1 MDIYNVDSYTEQ
13 ELIEDVLELN
23 RPTDGELE
31 ARLQQ
36 LLRKY
41 ASNLTRENA
50 RLYLFFNDVYDR
62 LFHPE
67 TGYEE
72 GVYKSDGQEEE
83 EAEEEEEVEEEVEEE
98 DTSWKGRVG
107 KDDDMKM
114 VSRAQRINVTK
125 AVDVVKGKV
134 NPLLLQTVRRVISV
148 DSKDRNT
155 GNPSEFSFEL
165 SEPLKDVVVLRLY
178 SVGIPYTWYTINT
191 SFGSNFI
198 LIRGKSPGI
207 ESNVI
212 KIELTPGNYTASELA
227 VSSNASFQTALEGIT
242 DISFGTSDITYN
254 SNTSKTTINFAPTK
268 AFSAGSYYFE
278 FTNWTSPT
286 GTRTDSVPAF
296 LGFNKQQYY
305 LNEISSLDTLPD
317 ILNAANDQQSFILT
331 DTNKVITLK
340 HFSGPGDFTSSTPLL
355 GTYTLTLPLAA
366 GTYSRNQLQ
375 AGLQSAL
382 LAATFLSTSSQ
393 LTRHTTQYQ
402 LQLHFDRNEV
412 LINKDSRIRVE
423 FPVDTTVTAAQRIWV
438 GAVSAFRFAQSEYTV
453 SDTLS
458 EFTAVSDTVT
468 LINIAGSPYFEIKC
482 IKPGYVSSFN
492 DYRGTLTDT
501 PLGGG
506 VGPTTVLAQMN
517 QVLDTLKT
525 ASITPYDPTG
535 EIHPTNS
542 KFILENDANI
552 SFSLDI
558 NKSFTEKKYT
568 ASVVGTFLDSV
579 MGLDNDPVIDLSEN
593 NVLSSTFST
602 NVIYTLDTS
611 LVLTV
616 APIQPHGHSD
626 NHHGAGNS
634 GAAPYI
640 INIED
645 YVVNGYVGPSDAS
658 YAWSG
663 TTPRIIFRS
672 FDKIAPFFNYLFDNF
687 TDSDGE
693 KPLNGTALTITS
705 LGGGILSAEL
715 SISVLKVLQE
725 PDFTLQFVDTR
736 YAGTDP
742 LNIWT
747 GEMNFDN
754 TVVDSSL
761 VLVNTTTSISTGTL
775 TTDPLDVNT
784 IIIGENVGF
793 NFRAW
798 ETGVTAANNENDQEY
813 IIPEGSYT
821 RTQLIN
827 AMNQVV
833 GQTIFTV
840 DNEYVKLNP
849 AVSKEYKAQDY
860 ELVLFD
866 EVAFVQCYTG
876 VSSVRNATSDATL
889 GWILGFRE
897 YTNYAFTSETLV
909 SDATVVTGLYN
920 KLFIII
926 DDFNQS
932 RLNDGLVT
940 NASSKTTTAL
950 PSYGTRNQLVC
961 SAVTNEQVFDMDQP
975 TSTRNRLT
983 ESQIFAFNAIA
994 EDTAQQVSDVEK
1006 TPMAKDVFAVIPILT
1021 NTLQSGDVYTQFGG
1035 TLQDQERVYFGPV
1048 NIRRMSVKLMT
1059 DRGDPID
1066 LNGSNWSFSLI
1077 AEQLYQSSTQ

>member
-1 MDIYNVDSYTEQ
+1 MDIYNVNSYTEK

-50 RLYLFFNDVYDR
+50 KLYLFFNDVYDR
-62 LFHPE
+62 LFHPK

-83 EAEEEEEVEEEVEEE
+83 EREEEQEEEQEEQQEEE
-98 DTSWKGRVG
+98 ATYWKGNAG
-107 KDDDMKM
+107 QDDGTKT
-114 VSRAQRINVTK
+114 VNRAQRINVTK
-125 AVDVVKGKV
+125 SVDIVKGKV
-134 NPLLLQTVRRVISV
+134 NPLLLQTVSRVINV
-148 DSKDRNT
+148 DSQYRNT
-155 GNPSEFSFEL
+155 GSASEFSFEL
-165 SEPLKDVVVLRLY
+165 SEPLKDVVTLRLY
-178 SVGIPYTWYTINT
+178 SVGIPYTWYTINK

-207 ESNVI
+207 ETNII

-227 VSSNASFQTALEGIT
+227 VSSNASFQTALAGIT
-242 DISFGTSDITYN
+242 DISFGTTDITYN
-254 SNTSKTTINFAPTK
+254 SNTSRTTINFAPTK

-286 GTRTDSVPAF
+286 GTRTASVPAF
-296 LGFNKQQYY
+296 LGFNNQQYY
-305 LNEISSLDTLPD
+305 LNEISSLNTLPD

-340 HFSGPGDFTSSTPLL
+340 HFSGPDDFTSSTPLL
-355 GTYTLTLPLAA
+355 GTYTLTLPIAA

-393 LTRHTTQYQ
+393 LTRQTTQYQ
-402 LQLHFDRNEV
+402 LRLHFDRNEV

-423 FPVDTTVTAAQRIWV
+423 FPVDTAVTAAQRIWV
-438 GAVSAFRFAQSEYTV
+438 GTASAFRFAQSEYTV
-453 SDTLS
+453 SHTVS

-468 LINIAGSPYFEIKC
+468 LIDISGSPYFEIKC
-482 IKPGYVSSFN
+482 VKPGYVSSLN

-501 PLGGG
+501 PLGAG
-506 VGPTTVLAQMN
+506 VGATTVLAQMN

-525 ASITPYDPTG
+525 ASITPYEPTG

-542 KFILENDANI
+542 RFILENDANI

-568 ASVVGTFLDSV
+568 ASVAGTFLETTV
-579 MGLDNDPVIDLSEN
+579 GMTANLTDLSLTN
-593 NVLSSTFST
+593 PITSTFPT
-602 NVIYTLDTS
+602 NVIYSIDAS
-611 LVLTV
+611 AVLQV
-616 APIQPHGHSD
+616 APKSGQ
-626 NHHGAGNS
+626 GNS
-634 GAAPYI
+634 GATPYD

-663 TTPRIIFRS
+663 TSPTIIFDS
-672 FDKIAPFFNYLFDNF
+672 FEKIAPFFNHLFDNF
-687 TDSDGE
+687 TDSDGVN
-693 KPLNGTALTITS
+693 PLNGTALTITS
-705 LGGGILSAEL
+705 VGGGTLSAEL
-715 SISVLKVLQE
+715 SVSVLKTLQE

-747 GEMNFDN
+747 GDMNFDN

-775 TTDPLDVNT
+775 TTAPLNVNT
-784 IIIGENVGF
+784 INVGENVGF

-798 ETGVTAANNENDQEY
+798 ETGVTTSNNDNDQEY
-813 IIPEGSYT
+813 IIPQGDYT

-827 AMNQVV
+827 AMNQAV
-833 GQTIFTV
+833 GQTVFTV
-840 DNEYVKLNP
+840 DNEYVNLSP
-849 AVSKEYKAQDY
+849 VVSKEYKAQDY

-866 EVAFVQCYTG
+866 DVAFVQCYTG
-876 VSSVRNATSDATL
+876 VSSVRGVTSDATL

-897 YTNYAFTSETLV
+897 YTNYAFTGETIE
-909 SDATVVTGLYN
+909 SDATVITGLYS

-940 NASSKTTTAL
+940 NATSTTTTAL

-961 SAVTNEQVFDMDQP
+961 SAVNSERVFDMDQP
-975 TSTRNRLT
+975 TSTGNRLT
-983 ESQIFAFNAIA
+983 ENQIFAFNAIA
-994 EDTAQQVSDVEK
+994 EGTTQQVSDVEK

-1035 TLQDQERVYFGPV
+1035 TLQDQARVYFGPV
-1048 NIRRMSVKLMT
+1048 NIRRMSVKLIT

-1066 LNGSNWSFSLI
+1066 LNGSNWSFSLV